1 MIPGFARTPGNATG
15 WWIVIVAAVGIGL
28 FLPPVGVGL
37 FIACGI
43 AEISVDRATRAV
55 LPFIAVLCAGLAVVI
70 LVPWFTLV
78 LPRLLQAPVSA
89 GRARSITRPTTTI
102 SGLVRR

>member
-1 MIPGFARTPGNATG
+1 M
-15 WWIVIVAAVGIGL
+15 
-28 FLPPVGVGL
+28 LPPCRTARQHRWWSDRRR

-43 AEISVDRATRAV
+43 AEISVDRAMRAV

-78 LPRLLQAPVSA
+78 LPRLFKL
-89 GRARSITRPTTTI
+89 
-102 SGLVRR
+102 L